1 MEIVEA
7 DVCVVGAGLSGL
19 AAADGLRRAGAS
31 VVLLE
36 ARDRVGG
43 RLETIRLAGGVPVD
57 LGGQWLGAGQRR
69 LAALAR
75 SLSIATFPTYTAGEN
90 LLALDGRRRRYSG
103 TIPRLGPL
111 VLADVG
117 LARRKLNRLAARV
130 DTSAPWDVADAARFD
145 ALTFETWMRRHVRT
159 RAARNMLTIAGR
171 TVWGAEPEELSLL
184 HVLFYVACAG
194 GLDPLLDTEGGAQQD
209 RFEGGAQGLPL
220 GLAGRL
226 GEAVRLDEAVTAVE
240 QEPYGVRVTARTVQV
255 RAGRVVVAIPPALT
269 GKIAMSPSSGA
280 RRQLA
285 QRMPLGAIAK
295 YQVLYDAPFWRD
307 AGLSGEAVTDAGPVT
322 LTFDNSPSDASS
334 GVLLGFVGGA
344 DARRFARV
352 SEGERRAAVI
362 DGLRRLFGDQATRVV
377 DYAERQWADEQWSG
391 GGPTSN
397 FGPGGWTGYGHL
409 LRAPEGRVH
418 WAGTETATEW
428 SGFMEGA
435 LQSAER
441 VVAEVL
447 GTAPRDRPP
456 G

>member
-1 MEIVEA
+1 
-7 DVCVVGAGLSGL
+7 
-19 AAADGLRRAGAS
+19 
-31 VVLLE
+31 
-36 ARDRVGG
+36 
-43 RLETIRLAGGVPVD
+43 
-57 LGGQWLGAGQRR
+57 
-69 LAALAR
+69 
-75 SLSIATFPTYTAGEN
+75 
-90 LLALDGRRRRYSG
+90 
-103 TIPRLGPL
+103 
-111 VLADVG
+111 
-117 LARRKLNRLAARV
+117 
-130 DTSAPWDVADAARFD
+130 
-145 ALTFETWMRRHVRT
+145 
-159 RAARNMLTIAGR
+159 MLTIAGR

-447 GTAPRDRPP
+447 GDGAA
-456 G
+456 

>member
-1 MEIVEA
+1 MEILEA
-7 DVCVVGAGLSGL
+7 DVCVVGAGLAGL
-19 AAADGLRRAGAS
+19 AVADGLRSAGAS
-31 VVLLE
+31 VVVLE

-43 RLETIRLAGGVPVD
+43 RLETVELAGGVTVD
-57 LGGQWLGAGQRR
+57 LGGQWLGVGQRR
-69 LAALAR
+69 LAALAGT
-75 SLSIATFPTYTAGEN
+75 LSIATFPTHTAGEN
-90 LLALDGRRRRYSG
+90 LLALNGDRRRYSG

-130 DTSAPWDVADAARFD
+130 DTGAPWEVADAARLD
-145 ALTFETWMRRHVRT
+145 AQTFEAWMRRHVRT
-159 RAARNMLTIAGR
+159 RAARRMLTIAGR
-171 TVWGAEPEELSLL
+171 TVWGAEPDELSLL

-220 GLAGRL
+220 GLAQRL
-226 GEAVRLDEAVTAVE
+226 GDAVRLDEAVTAVE
-240 QEPYGVRVTARTVQV
+240 QGPGAALVTARTVQV

-269 GKIAMSPSSGA
+269 GGIALTPGAGA

-285 QRMPLGAIAK
+285 RRMPLGTIAK
-295 YQVLYDAPFWRD
+295 CQVLYETPFWRE

-322 LTFDNSPSDASS
+322 LTFDNSPSDGSS

-344 DARRFARV
+344 DARGFARV
-352 SEGERRAAVI
+352 SERERRAVVI

-377 DYAERQWADEQWSG
+377 DYAERQWADEPWSG

-397 FGPGGWTGYGHL
+397 FGPGGWTAYGRL
-409 LRAPEGRVH
+409 LRATEGRVH

-447 GTAPRDRPP
+447 GDGAA
-456 G
+456 